1 MVRWRHLS
9 IIKDF
14 LLQLSL
20 VIVPVGIYQAYLLG
34 HIQIRKNTNLFLAL
48 LWGSS
53 VFLCMS
59 FPISYGNGMHH
70 DFRIVPLLIGTL
82 YGGQRTGVFLSLLV
96 IIYRYY
102 LGVDT
107 GFYSSL
113 LAIAC
118 GFSVILY
125 FQKTFVK
132 VSRKNKRIK
141 IAVLL
146 SSYYCLAGTVFVS
159 VLKGITTES
168 LTLQILH
175 FGCAAGIAWLMTAL
189 NENMAEIHTMR
200 KELQNAERL
209 RLIGNLTGVFA
220 HEIRNPMQVARGFL
234 QLLDTPD
241 MPDKKKQYIKLSIEE
256 LDQANNII
264 HQFLSFGKPLSD
276 LDVDVDVA
284 DQLRRAVALLQNYAL
299 SKNVIIQTHIE
310 SNCIVHGNA
319 QRMNQ
324 FLINIMKN
332 AIESMPDSGTVWAS
346 CIALDQSHV
355 EIRVKDEGIGMSK
368 EEVERLGSPYYSL
381 KESGTGLG
389 MMVCFQIIKSF
400 NGKLK
405 VLSEQNAGTEVVARI
420 PKA

>member
-1 MVRWRHLS
+1 MS

-34 HIQIRKNTNLFLAL
+34 HIRIAKNKNLFLAI

-53 VFLCMS
+53 VLLCMS
-59 FPISYGNGMHH
+59 FPISYGNGMQH

-82 YGGQRTGVFLSLLV
+82 YCGRRTGLFLAVL
-96 IIYRYY
+96 IILYRLN
-102 LGVDT
+102 LGADP

-113 LAIAC
+113 LSIIL
-118 GFSVILY
+118 GYSVIFY
-125 FQKTFVK
+125 FQKKFVS
-132 VSRKNKRIK
+132 VSKDKRIK
-141 IAVLL
+141 IAVML
-146 SSYYCLAGTVFVS
+146 SAYYCFVGAS
-159 VLKGITTES
+159 LVSLLRGITTES
-168 LTLQILH
+168 LTMMFFH
-175 FGCAAGIAWLMTAL
+175 FGCAAGLAWLLTAL

-241 MPDKKKQYIKLSIEE
+241 LPDNKKQYIKLSIEE

-264 HQFLSFGKPLSD
+264 HNFLTLGKPPSD
-276 LDVDVDVA
+276 CNEDVDA
-284 DQLRRAVALLQNYAL
+284 GNQLIRAATLMQNYAL
-299 SKNVIIQTHIE
+299 SKNVAIKTNIE
-310 SNCIVHGNA
+310 SNCFVHGNA

-324 FLINIMKN
+324 FLINIIKN
-332 AIESMPDSGTVWAS
+332 AIESMPVSGTIWAS
-346 CIALDQSHV
+346 CIAVDDSHV

-400 NGKLK
+400 KGKIK
-405 VLSEQNAGTEVVARI
+405 VLSERDVGTEIIARI

>member
-1 MVRWRHLS
+1 MS

-34 HIQIRKNTNLFLAL
+34 HIRIKNHKALFPAL

-53 VFLCMS
+53 ALLCMS

-70 DFRIVPLLIGTL
+70 DFRIVPMLIGTL
-82 YGGQRTGVFLSLLV
+82 YCGRRTGLFLAVLVLL
-96 IIYRYY
+96 YRLYVG
-102 LGVDT
+102 LDI
-107 GFYSSL
+107 GFFSSL
-113 LAIAC
+113 LAIVC

-125 FQKTFVK
+125 FQKRFEN
-132 VSRKNKRIK
+132 VSKDKRIQL
-141 IAVLL
+141 AVLL
-146 SSYYCLAGTVFVS
+146 SSYYCLVGASLVS
-159 VLKGITTES
+159 VMRGVTTES
-168 LTLQILH
+168 LTVQFLH
-175 FGCAAGIAWLMTAL
+175 FGCAAGLVWLMTVL
-189 NENMAEIHTMR
+189 NENTAEIHRMR
-200 KELQNAERL
+200 IELQNAERL

-241 MPDKKKQYIKLSIEE
+241 LPDKKKQYIELAIEE

-264 HQFLSFGKPLSD
+264 HNFLTLGKPPEECD
-276 LDVDVDVA
+276 EFVDA
-284 DQLRRAVALLQNYAL
+284 GNQLQRAVTLMHNYAL
-299 SKNVIIQTHIE
+299 SKNVSIHTNIE
-310 SNCIVHGNA
+310 SGCFVHGNA

-324 FLINIMKN
+324 FLVNILKN
-332 AIESMPDSGTVWAS
+332 AIESMPDGGAIWAS
-346 CIALDQSHV
+346 CMAAEDSQV
-355 EIRVKDEGIGMSK
+355 EIRVIDKGVGMSN

-381 KESGTGLG
+381 KENGTGLG

-405 VLSEQNAGTEVVARI
+405 VISERNVGTEVVARI
-420 PKA
+420 PKTNAS

>member
-1 MVRWRHLS
+1 MS

-34 HIQIRKNTNLFLAL
+34 HIRIKKNINLFLAI

-53 VFLCMS
+53 ILLCMS

-82 YGGQRTGVFLSLLV
+82 YCGQRTGVFLSLL
-96 IIYRYY
+96 IILYRLY
-102 LGVDT
+102 LGVDA

-113 LAIAC
+113 LVIIC
-118 GFSVILY
+118 GFSIILY
-125 FQKTFVK
+125 FQKTFVNVAK
-132 VSRKNKRIK
+132 DKRIK
-141 IAVLL
+141 IAVML
-146 SSYYCLAGTVFVS
+146 SSYYCFVGASLVS
-159 VLKGITTES
+159 VLRGITAES
-168 LTLQILH
+168 LTMH
-175 FGCAAGIAWLMTAL
+175 FFHLGCAAGLVWLLTAL

-200 KELQNAERL
+200 IELQNAERL

-241 MPDKKKQYIKLSIEE
+241 LPDKKKQYIKLSIEE

-264 HQFLSFGKPLSD
+264 HNFLTLGKPPSECNE
-276 LDVDVDVA
+276 DVDVG
-284 DQLRRAVALLQNYAL
+284 DQLKRAVTLMQNYAL
-299 SKNVIIQTHIE
+299 SKNVSIQTNIE
-310 SNCIVHGNA
+310 SDCLVHGNA

-332 AIESMPDSGTVWAS
+332 AIESMPVNGTIWAS
-346 CIALDQSHV
+346 CKAVDDSHV

-368 EEVERLGSPYYSL
+368 EEIDRLGSPYYSL

-400 NGKLK
+400 KGKLK
-405 VLSEQNAGTEVVARI
+405 VLSERNVGTEVVASI
-420 PKA
+420 PKV

>member
-1 MVRWRHLS
+1 MS

-34 HIQIRKNTNLFLAL
+34 HIRIKKNINFFLSI

-53 VFLCMS
+53 ILLCMS
-59 FPISYGNGMHH
+59 FPISYGNGMHL

-82 YGGQRTGVFLSLLV
+82 YCGQRTGVFLSIL
-96 IIYRYY
+96 IILYRLY

-107 GFYSSL
+107 GFYSTL
-113 LAIAC
+113 LVIIF

-125 FQKTFVK
+125 FQKTFVN
-132 VSRKNKRIK
+132 VSKDKRII
-141 IAVLL
+141 IAVML
-146 SSYYCLAGTVFVS
+146 SSYYCFVGASLVS
-159 VLKGITTES
+159 VLRGITTES
-168 LTLQILH
+168 LTIYFFH
-175 FGCAAGIAWLMTAL
+175 FGCTAGLAWLMTAL
-189 NENMAEIHTMR
+189 NENMAEIHKMR
-200 KELQNAERL
+200 IELQNAERL

-241 MPDKKKQYIKLSIEE
+241 LSDKKKQYIKLSIEE

-264 HQFLSFGKPLSD
+264 HNFLTLGKPPSD
-276 LDVDVDVA
+276 CNEYVDVGV
-284 DQLRRAVALLQNYAL
+284 QLKRAVTLMQNYAK
-299 SKNVIIQTHIE
+299 SKNVSIQTNIE
-310 SNCIVHGNA
+310 SDCLVHGNA

-332 AIESMPDSGTVWAS
+332 AIESLPVNGTIWAS
-346 CIALDQSHV
+346 CIAVDDLQV

-400 NGKLK
+400 KGKLK
-405 VLSEQNAGTEVVARI
+405 VLSERNVGTEVVARI

>member
-1 MVRWRHLS
+1 MS

-20 VIVPVGIYQAYLLG
+20 VVVPVGIYQAYLLG
-34 HIQIRKNTNLFLAL
+34 HIRIRKNINLFLAM

-53 VFLCMS
+53 ILLCMS

-82 YGGQRTGVFLSLLV
+82 YCGQRTGVFLSVL
-96 IIYRYY
+96 IILYRLY
-102 LGVDT
+102 LGADA

-113 LAIAC
+113 LGIIF
-118 GFSVILY
+118 GYSVILY
-125 FQKTFVK
+125 FQKRFVS
-132 VSRKNKRIK
+132 VSKDKRIK
-141 IAVLL
+141 MAVML
-146 SSYYCLAGTVFVS
+146 SSYYCFVGASFVS
-159 VLKGITTES
+159 MLRGVTTES
-168 LTLQILH
+168 LTMQFFH
-175 FGCAAGIAWLMTAL
+175 FGCAAGLAWLMTVL

-241 MPDKKKQYIKLSIEE
+241 LSDKKKQYIKLSIEE
-256 LDQANNII
+256 LDHANNII
-264 HQFLSFGKPLSD
+264 HNFLTLGKPVSD
-276 LDVDVDVA
+276 GNENVDVG
-284 DQLRRAVALLQNYAL
+284 DQLKRAVTLMQNYAL
-299 SKNVIIQTHIE
+299 SKNVTIQTNIE
-310 SNCIVHGNA
+310 SDCLVHGNA
-319 QRMNQ
+319 QRMSQ

-332 AIESMPDSGTVWAS
+332 AIESMPVKGTVWAS
-346 CIALDQSHV
+346 CISVDGSQV
-355 EIRVKDEGIGMSK
+355 EIRVKDEGIGMSE

-381 KESGTGLG
+381 KENGTGLG
-389 MMVCFQIIKSF
+389 MMVCYQIIKSF
-400 NGKLK
+400 KGKLK
-405 VLSEQNAGTEVVARI
+405 VLSEQNVGTEVVARI